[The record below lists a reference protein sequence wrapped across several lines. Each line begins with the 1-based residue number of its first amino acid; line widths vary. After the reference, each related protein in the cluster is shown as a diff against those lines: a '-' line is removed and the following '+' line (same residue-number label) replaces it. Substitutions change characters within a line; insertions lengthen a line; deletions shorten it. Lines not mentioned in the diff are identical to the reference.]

1 MLGMLET
8 LFFACLG
15 ITFVLIVMLVYHF
28 KSRVLSLENKCDTM
42 FEIINSMV
50 NEIGQVRTVLNH
62 DVPINNEYHE
72 ITLNNIDTNNNDR
85 IHYDESSDSLVTD
98 DDEEDVTDDDEEDV
112 TDDDDD
118 DDDEDVTD
126 DDEDVIDDDDVS
138 VDNYNGDEVSIDNDE
153 VKVVNVEINGEIQTE
168 GLHYELDETT
178 SSQGD
183 QIPQMV
189 DVNIHVEKLEN
200 ETNKDDS
207 SIANSSIAT
216 FSSVPKKGSSA
227 YKRMNLT
234 ALKSLIIEKG
244 LASDPSKMKKRD
256 LITLLETHDI

>member
-98 DDEEDVTDDDEEDV
+98 DDEEDVTDDDEE
-112 TDDDDD
+112 
-118 DDDEDVTD
+118 EDVTD
-126 DDEDVIDDDDVS
+126 DDEEEDVTDDDEED
-138 VDNYNGDEVSIDNDE
+138 VDNYNRDEVSIDNDE
-153 VKVVNVEINGEIQTE
+153 VKVVNVEMNGEIQTE

-189 DVNIHVEKLEN
+189 DINIHVEKLEN

>member
-112 TDDDDD
+112 TDDDDE
-118 DDDEDVTD
+118 EDVT
-126 DDEDVIDDDDVS
+126 DDDDVS
-138 VDNYNGDEVSIDNDE
+138 VDNYNRDEVSIDNDE
-153 VKVVNVEINGEIQTE
+153 VKVVNVEMNGEIQTE

-189 DVNIHVEKLEN
+189 DINIHVEKLEN

>member
-1 MLGMLET
+1 MKMLGMLET

-98 DDEEDVTDDDEEDV
+98 DDEEDVTDDDE
-112 TDDDDD
+112 
-118 DDDEDVTD
+118 DVTD
-126 DDEDVIDDDDVS
+126 DDEDVTDDDDVS

>member
-98 DDEEDVTDDDEEDV
+98 DDDEEDVTDDDDEEDV

-118 DDDEDVTD
+118 EDVTD
-126 DDEDVIDDDDVS
+126 DDDDVS

-189 DVNIHVEKLEN
+189 DINIHVEKLEN

>member
-98 DDEEDVTDDDEEDV
+98 DDEEDVTDDDEE
-112 TDDDDD
+112 
-118 DDDEDVTD
+118 EDVTD
-126 DDEDVIDDDDVS
+126 DDEED
-138 VDNYNGDEVSIDNDE
+138 VDNYNRDEVSIDNDE
-153 VKVVNVEINGEIQTE
+153 VKVVNVEMNGEIQTE

-189 DVNIHVEKLEN
+189 DINIHVEKLEN

>member
-112 TDDDDD
+112 
-118 DDDEDVTD
+118 
-126 DDEDVIDDDDVS
+126 
-138 VDNYNGDEVSIDNDE
+138 DNYNRDEVSIDNDE
-153 VKVVNVEINGEIQTE
+153 VKVVNVEMNGEIQTE

-189 DVNIHVEKLEN
+189 DINIHVEKLEN

>member
-1 MLGMLET
+1 MKMLGMLET

-112 TDDDDD
+112 TDDDDE
-118 DDDEDVTD
+118 EDVT
-126 DDEDVIDDDDVS
+126 DDDDVS
-138 VDNYNGDEVSIDNDE
+138 VDNYNRDEVSIDNDE
-153 VKVVNVEINGEIQTE
+153 VKVVNVEMNGEIQTE

-189 DVNIHVEKLEN
+189 DINIHVEKLEN

>member
-15 ITFVLIVMLVYHF
+15 ITFVLIILLVYHF
-28 KSRVLSLENKCDTM
+28 KGRVISLETKCDTM

-50 NEIGQVRTVLNH
+50 NEIGQVRSVLNH
-62 DVPINNEYHE
+62 DVPNNGHHE
-72 ITLNNIDTNNNDR
+72 IILNNMNSHNIDR
-85 IHYDESSDSLVTD
+85 IQYDASSDILDEGTD
-98 DDEEDVTDDDEEDV
+98 EDADEYTDEDTDADEYTDED

-118 DDDEDVTD
+118 EIS
-126 DDEDVIDDDDVS
+126 ID
-138 VDNYNGDEVSIDNDE
+138 GDHVNEVSNDE
-153 VKVVNVEINGEIQTE
+153 VKVVNVEMNGEIQTDS
-168 GLHYELDETT
+168 LHYDNDETAM
-178 SSQGD
+178 SNED
-183 QIPQMV
+183 QVPVM
-189 DVNIHVEKLEN
+189 DTVNIQVEKLEHD
-200 ETNKDDS
+200 TTMDDS

-216 FSSVPKKGSSA
+216 FSSIPKKGSNV
-227 YKRMNLT
+227 YKRMNLN

>member
-98 DDEEDVTDDDEEDV
+98 DDDEEDV

-118 DDDEDVTD
+118 EDVTD
-126 DDEDVIDDDDVS
+126 DDDDVS

-189 DVNIHVEKLEN
+189 DINIHVEKLEN

>member
-1 MLGMLET
+1 MKMLGMLET

-98 DDEEDVTDDDEEDV
+98 DDEEDVTDDDEE
-112 TDDDDD
+112 
-118 DDDEDVTD
+118 EDVTD
-126 DDEDVIDDDDVS
+126 DDEEEDVTDDDEED
-138 VDNYNGDEVSIDNDE
+138 VDNYNRDEVSIDNDE
-153 VKVVNVEINGEIQTE
+153 VKVVNVEMNGEIQTE

-189 DVNIHVEKLEN
+189 DINIHVEKLEN

>member
-15 ITFVLIVMLVYHF
+15 ITFVLIIMLVYHF

-98 DDEEDVTDDDEEDV
+98 DDEEDVTDDDDEDV
-112 TDDDDD
+112 TDDDDEDVTDD

-126 DDEDVIDDDDVS
+126 DDNDNDD
-138 VDNYNGDEVSIDNDE
+138 EISIDIDE

-189 DVNIHVEKLEN
+189 DINIHVEKLEN